1 MQYSRS
7 NPLQAR
13 FLLLLHSQHPLSKQ
27 HMQPPV
33 NAPMLA
39 LLLKAYNKEI
49 KDFYYFPDIVLIGRL
64 RIEPQ
69 ELQQLLAEGYLLQT
83 AHDSFGRCYRL
94 SAKAEIVLFTQLKK
108 KSAAR
113 QKKLTASSQPSL
125 HFD

>member
-1 MQYSRS
+1 
-7 NPLQAR
+7 
-13 FLLLLHSQHPLSKQ
+13 
-27 HMQPPV
+27 MQPPV

-69 ELQQLLAEGYLLQT
+69 ELQQLLAGGYLVQT
-83 AHDSFGRCYRL
+83 SHDSFGRCYRL
-94 SAKAEIVLFTQLKK
+94 SAKAEMVLFTQLKK

-113 QKKLTASSQPSL
+113 PKKLATNSQPFL